1 MADPFQPKF
10 VDLVRNFSTTT
21 GTGNFVLGPAA
32 NGYTSFTA
40 ACQAGDSFY
49 YSAINVDK
57 PAEREVGR
65 GTLLAGGVISRDA
78 IIGSETNFSSGNKS
92 IALIAAAD
100 WFSTV
105 HSTVSALG
113 ALPSVASTRTALAA
127 VTQRQAPALLCEAG
141 REGLFTWDGSN
152 LSAKV
157 SADSARGI
165 YVAPATDP
173 SGATGAW
180 VRRFDGAVNVRWFGA
195 IGDDAANDG
204 AAFSAALAV
213 LQALAPANGPYGYQ
227 GRGAQSLFIPAGRY
241 FLGTTTLDITSTLII
256 EGQGVGSEAAQS
268 TVLRWAGD
276 TTGIRVQSTN
286 TSGAT
291 TSGLSLTTSGAGT
304 IIRNLELY
312 GAYSGANQ
320 ADYHGI
326 HLRARATVQDVF
338 IDKFQGDGIHILA
351 NATANNGNANQWRL
365 ERAVIQNCRNGL
377 FVDGPDVNAGHGLA
391 VSAISNRQWGIHD
404 SSFLGNSYVACHTS
418 SNALGP
424 YKTDDVAANNLFVGC
439 YSESDQSPSSF
450 VAPTLVLGG
459 VHGAGI
465 SGVGMLAGMNEG
477 LHVAGQ
483 LRIDSNASL
492 FGNSNNFGPQTGTPT
507 DSNFYVDNT
516 NSGSWIVGRYWNAG
530 SPTTLG
536 SLRFINGFGTY
547 LNAAV
552 GSVVLQNAGADIATV
567 SASGLNLASGKDLQ
581 FNGTTVPLRN
591 VTASRLIGRTSASA
605 GVAQEITPAGLLGLS
620 GQTLTGR
627 GYRSATVYQTESAT
641 LGSTTLTVNNSG
653 AFVSFQAAKVWHDFD
668 LFPATHYRLVVRG
681 QANEAAQTIK
691 CRMHVN
697 NDTTALHAGTED
709 VTVTNTLGDFDSGW
723 LPITALPTGFV
734 ALHMGMKGSNA
745 TVDLSLVKAEL
756 HLRIV

>member
-100 WFSTV
+100 WLSTV

-157 SADSARGI
+157 SADSAQGI

-276 TTGIRVQSTN
+276 TTGIRVQSAD

-291 TSGLSLTTSGAGT
+291 TSGLSLSTSGAGT

-312 GAYSGANQ
+312 GAYSGSNQ
-320 ADYHGI
+320 GDYHGTTCAPE
-326 HLRARATVQDVF
+326 RRSRTSSSTSSRAT
-338 IDKFQGDGIHILA
+338 A
-351 NATANNGNANQWRL
+351 
-365 ERAVIQNCRNGL
+365 
-377 FVDGPDVNAGHGLA
+377 
-391 VSAISNRQWGIHD
+391 S
-404 SSFLGNSYVACHTS
+404 TS
-418 SNALGP
+418 S
-424 YKTDDVAANNLFVGC
+424 
-439 YSESDQSPSSF
+439 
-450 VAPTLVLGG
+450 PTPPRTT
-459 VHGAGI
+459 A
-465 SGVGMLAGMNEG
+465 
-477 LHVAGQ
+477 
-483 LRIDSNASL
+483 
-492 FGNSNNFGPQTGTPT
+492 TPT
-507 DSNFYVDNT
+507 
-516 NSGSWIVGRYWNAG
+516 
-530 SPTTLG
+530 
-536 SLRFINGFGTY
+536 NGASSARSSRT
-547 LNAAV
+547 AAT
-552 GSVVLQNAGADIATV
+552 GCSSTV
-567 SASGLNLASGKDLQ
+567 QTSMPA
-581 FNGTTVPLRN
+581 
-591 VTASRLIGRTSASA
+591 TASRSA
-605 GVAQEITPAGLLGLS
+605 
-620 GQTLTGR
+620 
-627 GYRSATVYQTESAT
+627 RSATGNGA
-641 LGSTTLTVNNSG
+641 STTARSWGTATWRAIRRRMPWVRTRPTMSRRTTCSSAAIRSPISRLRHSSLRRSCSEGCT
-653 AFVSFQAAKVWHDFD
+653 APEFQASA
-668 LFPATHYRLVVRG
+668 
-681 QANEAAQTIK
+681 
-691 CRMHVN
+691 C
-697 NDTTALHAGTED
+697 
-709 VTVTNTLGDFDSGW
+709 
-723 LPITALPTGFV
+723 
-734 ALHMGMKGSNA
+734 
-745 TVDLSLVKAEL
+745 
-756 HLRIV
+756 